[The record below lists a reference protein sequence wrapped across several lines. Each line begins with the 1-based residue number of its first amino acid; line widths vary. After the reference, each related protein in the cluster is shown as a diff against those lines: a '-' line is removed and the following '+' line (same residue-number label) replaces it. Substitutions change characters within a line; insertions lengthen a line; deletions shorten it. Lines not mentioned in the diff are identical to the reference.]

1 MPVQN
6 IECQIANAQLGRYI
20 AGEGMAAEAVRQLEA
35 HVSNCPDCKRTLEE
49 KRTALVATLEG
60 TTAVSHPAPAVETP
74 KPRPATTRLSP
85 SASRLAQALV
95 AKAAAEA
102 PAPRPAPAA
111 PAIPAEPVKPKVNT
125 PWKPIA
131 YSGALALVLIGMS
144 YMSKSDILGTKA
156 SADLPEKAAVTT
168 PNKTVAPKS
177 VASPAPVPVATPSP
191 APTPTPSAS
200 PSPSPSPDEAT
211 AAIPAATPAP
221 KSPIAKTAPAAT
233 PKVTAKPTTPAK
245 TPVKHAVVSHP
256 VVNQATPVHNIVR
269 HHATAR
275 PFRVAPKHH
284 NRIRVYDANGNP
296 LAG

>member
-35 HVSNCPDCKRTLEE
+35 HVSSCPDCKRTLEE
-49 KRTALVATLEG
+49 KRAALVATLEG
-60 TTAVSHPAPAVETP
+60 TTAVSHPAPAVETLKP
-74 KPRPATTRLSP
+74 KPTTPRLSP

-111 PAIPAEPVKPKVNT
+111 PAAPSEPVKPKVTT

-156 SADLPEKAAVTT
+156 SAALPEKAAVTT
-168 PNKTVAPKS
+168 PNKTVAPKP
-177 VASPAPVPVATPSP
+177 AAPPAPVPVATPSP
-191 APTPTPSAS
+191 TPSPTPTADASAS
-200 PSPSPSPDEAT
+200 PDEKN
-211 AAIPAATPAP
+211 AAVSEATPAP
-221 KSPIAKTAPAAT
+221 KAPAAKST
-233 PKVTAKPTTPAK
+233 PASAPKGTAKPTTPAK
-245 TPVKHAVVSHP
+245 TPVKHPAISHVVVHK
-256 VVNQATPVHNIVR
+256 ATPVHHIVR
-269 HHATAR
+269 GRATAR
-275 PFRVAPKHH
+275 LHRPAPKHH
-284 NRIRVYDANGNP
+284 NRIRVYDSNGNP
-296 LAG
+296 IAG